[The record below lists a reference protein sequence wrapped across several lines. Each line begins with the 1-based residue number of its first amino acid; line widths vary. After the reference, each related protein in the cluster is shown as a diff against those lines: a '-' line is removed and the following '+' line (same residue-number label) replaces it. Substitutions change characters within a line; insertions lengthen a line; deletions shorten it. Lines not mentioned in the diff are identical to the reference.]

1 MKTAGP
7 SDQYTVL
14 VNNSHQL
21 HDTQIGNDIE
31 KDLLRTFPERIKEE
45 NVTLV
50 DSLRRVLLAYALRN
64 PSVGYCQSMNY
75 ICALLLFHLSEEQA
89 FWLMA
94 TLLEDLLPNN
104 YYAPTLLGG
113 RIDQQVF
120 QSCIAWKLPR
130 IHGQFKKT
138 NTLLEPIIC
147 PWFLCLYINV
157 LPLYSVCRV
166 WDCMF
171 WEGSVVLFRIGL
183 TLMKSKSRQILE
195 ANDFIGVYTVL
206 KASNGGANGPNREH
220 SFILEPAVNA
230 ASHSSSTNNID
241 ASPTHSTISSNGSSP
256 GDSLGSVSDSQHLIN
271 STFGA
276 RWMRSV
282 PNAKVEIL
290 RAKFHKLLD
299 KDRDEGRL
307 SCSKATSPSSAAA
320 GRTAQPLGPKRTRK
334 STFMLRVLEEH
345 DISTLRDLALELDEG
360 LGEHVEEFAR
370 ELHGDSGDG
379 EEGGGR
385 SPGNSSKF
393 DDDEEDEDVGCEGDE
408 DDDALDDVNEG
419 EEEEEAHHS

>member
-1 MKTAGP
+1 MKSAGP
-7 SDQYTVL
+7 QDQFSVL
-14 VNNSHQL
+14 VDNSHQL
-21 HDTQIGNDIE
+21 VDSQIANDIE

-45 NVTLV
+45 NVSLV
-50 DSLRRVLLAYALRN
+50 DSLRRVLLAYAMRN
-64 PSVGYCQSMNY
+64 TMVGYCQSMNY

-130 IHGQFKKT
+130 IHGQFRKT

-183 TLMKSKSRQILE
+183 SMMKSKSRLILD
-195 ANDFIGVYTVL
+195 AGDFIGVYQVL

-220 SFILEPAVNA
+220 SFVLEA
-230 ASHSSSTNNID
+230 ACNVVSHSGSTSNPD
-241 ASPTHSTISSNGSSP
+241 MSPTASTTSSGSSP
-256 GDSLGSVSDSQHLIN
+256 SDSLGTVSDSQHLIN

-299 KDRDEGRL
+299 KDRDEGRQ
-307 SCSKATSPSSAAA
+307 SCSKISSPSSSTGKDASM
-320 GRTAQPLGPKRTRK
+320 GPKRTRK
-334 STFMLRVLEEH
+334 SAFMLRVLEEH
-345 DISTLRDLALELDEG
+345 E
-360 LGEHVEEFAR
+360 
-370 ELHGDSGDG
+370 
-379 EEGGGR
+379 
-385 SPGNSSKF
+385 
-393 DDDEEDEDVGCEGDE
+393 
-408 DDDALDDVNEG
+408 
-419 EEEEEAHHS
+419 